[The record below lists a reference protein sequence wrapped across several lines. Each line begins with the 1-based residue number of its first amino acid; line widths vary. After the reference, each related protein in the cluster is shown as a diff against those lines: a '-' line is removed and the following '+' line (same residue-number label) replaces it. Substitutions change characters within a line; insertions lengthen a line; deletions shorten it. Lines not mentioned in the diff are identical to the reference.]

1 MITKQRHGSP
11 LFYQLLQ
18 NMADLHEK
26 KSHDYASD
34 GNPFGN
40 YEFSGT
46 LGSLFKHSPLDIGF
60 VTRLGE
66 KLFRLSNLEGSGK
79 VPKNESIEDTELDLC
94 VIMVLWMA
102 ARQNRR
108 HNDRRETVR
117 EGYAV
122 MPEDADAPEKGNDNV
137 LSAIIS
143 LEPLMD
149 KQQLSQTIS
158 YLQSCLRDLRA
169 GDKTSPA

>member
-1 MITKQRHGSP
+1 MKQRHGSP
-11 LFYQLLQ
+11 LFYDLLQ

-40 YEFSGT
+40 YEFAGT

-60 VTRLGE
+60 VTRIGE
-66 KLFRLSNLEGSGK
+66 KLYRLSNLESSGK
-79 VPKNESIEDTELDLC
+79 RPKNESIEDTELDVC
-94 VIMVLWMA
+94 VIAVLWMA
-102 ARQNRR
+102 ARRNRR
-108 HNDRRETVR
+108 LYDRRESV
-117 EGYAV
+117 
-122 MPEDADAPEKGNDNV
+122 PETAYVPEEVAAPEKNADNV

-149 KQQLSQTIS
+149 KTQLAQVVS
-158 YLQSCLRDLRA
+158 YLQNCLRDLKA